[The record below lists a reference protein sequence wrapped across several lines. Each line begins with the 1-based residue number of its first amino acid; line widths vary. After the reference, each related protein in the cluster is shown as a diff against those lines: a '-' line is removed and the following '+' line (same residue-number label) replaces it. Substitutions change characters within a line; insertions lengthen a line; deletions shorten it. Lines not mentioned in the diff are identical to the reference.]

1 MLNELKFDG
10 LAAVVTGAA
19 VGIGRA
25 SAEALGELGAVVYA
39 VDSNQDELAVLEK
52 DMTAA
57 GMDCRPIAADVTQE
71 SSAATVR
78 DRIAADGATLKALVN
93 NVGTNMPKPVTE
105 LSLEDWN
112 FIISINLTSMFLFVR
127 ALIPVLLE
135 APNGGAIVN
144 IASGYGL
151 IGGPNMPVYSASKAG
166 VIGFTRQISVDYS
179 EAGLRANAVCPGLT
193 MSPRAKRYMAEG
205 KIDPVKTLPHV
216 LRHRPA
222 EPYEIGNVV
231 AFLASDAASYMTG
244 AVVPVDGGQTAAG

>member
-1 MLNELKFDG
+1 MLKELEFEG
-10 LAAVVTGAA
+10 RAVVVTGAA

-25 SAEALGELGAVVYA
+25 SAEALAELGAVVYA
-39 VDSNQDELAVLEK
+39 VDRDEKQLASFEK
-52 DMTAA
+52 DMAKA
-57 GMDCRPIAADVTQE
+57 GRDCRTMVLDVTE
-71 SSAATVR
+71 EGSAGKVR
-78 DRIAADGATLKALVN
+78 DRLAEDGAVLKALVN

-127 ALIPVLLE
+127 TLIPVLLE

-144 IASGYGL
+144 VSSGYGL

-193 MSPRAKRYMAEG
+193 LSPRAKRYMEEG

-222 EPYEIGNVV
+222 EPREIGNVI

-244 AVVPVDGGQTAAG
+244 AIVPVDGGQTAAG